1 MNEVNIGDAVYAI
14 KNKKKQVVS
23 FVQKYGGAVKRG
35 DSNIKLGKEL
45 TRLMS
50 TPTPAMEKE
59 FSAIV
64 GRSKSNSLFGI
75 DDLVAGATNL
85 ITAKKQQQTAAQ
97 TGQDA
102 ITLALIN
109 AGASKGTGN
118 TSLYIALGI
127 LALVIVGVVVLI
139 IVKSKK

>member
-1 MNEVNIGDAVYAI
+1 MTIGDAVYAI

-23 FVQKYGGAVKRG
+23 FVQKNGGVIKRG
-35 DSNIKLGKEL
+35 DSDVKLGKEL

-50 TPTPAMEKE
+50 TPTPVMEKE
-59 FSAIV
+59 FSVIV
-64 GRSKSNSLFGI
+64 GRSKSNSILGI
-75 DDLVAGATNL
+75 DDLISGATNL
-85 ITAKKQQQTAAQ
+85 ITAKNQQQTSAQ
-97 TGQDA
+97 AGQDA

-109 AGASKGTGN
+109 AGASKGSSGN

-139 IVKSKK
+139 IVKSRK